1 MPRLSSSTL
10 RIVLLAA
17 LVLGPLHSALAQDR
31 TREARSV
38 EAFTEVEFE
47 TPGTLHLRQGDA
59 HSVEVEGPPKV
70 LDRLVTE
77 VDGEALE
84 VRAEDDS
91 GLFGLFDDTDL
102 DSDEVDIYVTAPAIE
117 EVGLAGSGR
126 IEGETRIE
134 SESLSLSVAGSGD
147 LDLEVATEQLEI
159 GVAGS
164 GDCMLRG
171 RADALTTKTAGSG
184 DIKASKM
191 KTRTAEVDIVGSGD
205 AELHVTD
212 RLDARILGSGDVH
225 YRGQPE
231 VELSSL
237 GSGTVSSIE

>member
-1 MPRLSSSTL
+1 M
-10 RIVLLAA
+10 A
-17 LVLGPLHSALAQDR
+17 LVLAPLHSALAQDQ
-31 TREARSV
+31 TRDVRPV
-38 EAFTEVEFE
+38 DAFTEVEFE

-59 HSVEVEGPPKV
+59 HSVEVDGPPKV

-91 GLFGLFDDTDL
+91 GLFGLFDNGDL
-102 DSDEVDIYVTAPAIE
+102 DSDEVDIYVTMPTIE
-117 EVGLAGSGR
+117 KVGLAGSGR

-147 LDLEVATEQLEI
+147 LDLEVDTEQLEI

-164 GDCMLRG
+164 GDCILRG
-171 RADALTTKTAGSG
+171 RAGALTTKTAGSG
-184 DIKASKM
+184 DIQAAEM
-191 KTRTAEVDIVGSGD
+191 KTRTAELDVVGSGD

-231 VELSSL
+231 IELSSL
-237 GSGTVSSIE
+237 GSGTVSSID

>member
-1 MPRLSSSTL
+1 M
-10 RIVLLAA
+10 A

-31 TREARSV
+31 TREARPV

-47 TPGTLHLRQGDA
+47 TPGTLHLRQGEG
-59 HSVEVEGPPKV
+59 HSVEVEGPATV
-70 LDRLVTE
+70 LDRLVTA

-84 VRAEDDS
+84 VQAEDDS
-91 GLFGLFDDTDL
+91 GLFGLFDDGDL

-117 EVGLAGSGR
+117 KVGLAGSGR

-134 SESLSLSVAGSGD
+134 SESLFLSVAGSGD
-147 LDLEVATEQLEI
+147 LDLEIDTEQLDV

-164 GDCMLRG
+164 GDCILRG
-171 RADALTTKTAGSG
+171 RADVLTTKTAGSG
-184 DIKASKM
+184 DIQAPDLR
-191 KTRTAEVDIVGSGD
+191 TRTAEVRVVGSGD

-212 RLDARILGSGDVH
+212 RLDAQILGSGDVH
-225 YRGQPE
+225 YRGRPE
-231 VELSSL
+231 VELNSL